1 MSLLAAHINDAA
13 ITVLNSERLL
23 YRQPGFALLDDDG
36 ISIGD
41 AAEHVARLKPRRID
55 NRFWER
61 LDTEPLGYSR
71 FPNVSSADLV
81 SRHLEQVWGAVSGDG
96 DQLLVAVP
104 GYMSNQQLSL
114 LLGIAAEL
122 NIPIAGLVDAA
133 AASTRREY
141 RDAVPIHIDISLH
154 KACLSRISQ
163 DGQVLVERT
172 EVIDASG
179 IASLSDAWIRK
190 IADCFVHQS
199 RFDPLHTA
207 ETEQA
212 LADALLHWLAASM
225 RADSVSMTVES
236 RGMSHTAEIES
247 IELVSAAAPV
257 YQRIASQ
264 LRTLLRADEVPAI
277 QLADRAAR
285 LPGLADML
293 SARVGGEV
301 FLLEPGAT
309 ARGLLRRARP
319 DEAGGGA
326 VSLLKAL
333 PWDQAAVDIDV
344 SIAGND
350 GEQPTHILY
359 EHVAYPVDDRPL
371 VLGSQASDGA
381 RWIDFGRDMPG
392 LSRRHCSITREGG
405 QCVVEDH
412 SRYGTFL
419 NGHRIDGS
427 VVLQNGDTLRLG
439 TPGFELELIRAVS

>member
-13 ITVLNSERLL
+13 ITVLNAERLL
-23 YRQPGFALLDDDG
+23 YREPGYALLDDDG
-36 ISIGD
+36 ISVGND
-41 AAEHVARLKPRRID
+41 AEHVARLKPRRIA
-55 NRFWER
+55 NRYWET
-61 LDTEPLGYSR
+61 LDTDALGYSR
-71 FPNVSSADLV
+71 FPHLSSADLV
-81 SRHLEQVWGAVSGDG
+81 SQHLEQVWGAVSGAG
-96 DQLLVAVP
+96 DRLLVAVP

-114 LLGIAAEL
+114 FLGIAAEL
-122 NIPIAGLVDAA
+122 KIPIAGLVDAA
-133 AASTRREY
+133 AAATRREY
-141 RDAVPIHIDISLH
+141 RNAVPMHIDISLH
-154 KACLSRISQ
+154 KATLTRLSQ
-163 DGQVLVERT
+163 DGQALVERT
-172 EVIDASG
+172 EVLDASG
-179 IASLSDAWIRK
+179 IAGLSDAWIRR
-190 IADCFVHQS
+190 ISDCFVHQS

-212 LADALLHWLAASM
+212 LADALPDWLAASM
-225 RADSVSMTVES
+225 GADSVSMTVES

-247 IELVSAAAPV
+247 IDLISAAAPV

-301 FLLEPGAT
+301 FILEPGAT
-309 ARGLLRRARP
+309 ARGLLRRAKA
-319 DEAGGGA
+319 DDVGGGA

-333 PWDQAAVDIDV
+333 PWDQSPVDIEVAPESD
-344 SIAGND
+344 SGAK
-350 GEQPTHILY
+350 PTHILFD
-359 EHVAYPVDDRPL
+359 HVAYPVDDRPL
-371 VLGSQASDGA
+371 VLGSQASEGD

-392 LSRRHCSITREGG
+392 LSRRHCSIMRKGG

-427 VVLQNGDTLRLG
+427 VVLQNGDTLRVG
-439 TPGFELELIRAVS
+439 TPGVELELIRTVS

>member
-1 MSLLAAHINDAA
+1 MSLLAAHINDGA
-13 ITVLNSERLL
+13 ITVLNAERLL
-23 YRQPGFALLDDDG
+23 YRQPGFALLDDEG
-36 ISIGD
+36 ISLGD

-55 NRFWER
+55 HRFWER
-61 LDTEPLGYSR
+61 MDTEPLGYSR
-71 FPNVSSADLV
+71 FPNLSSADLV
-81 SRHLEQVWGAVSGDG
+81 SRHLEQVWSAVSGAG
-96 DQLLVAVP
+96 DQLLIAVP

-114 LLGIAAEL
+114 FLGIASEL

-133 AASTRREY
+133 VAATRREY
-141 RDAVPIHIDISLH
+141 RNAVPVHIDISLH
-154 KACLSRISQ
+154 KSILSRLSQ

-179 IASLSDAWIRK
+179 LSGLSDAWIRK
-190 IADCFVHQS
+190 ISDCFVHQS

-212 LADALLHWLAASM
+212 LADALPHWLAASM

-236 RGMSHTAEIES
+236 RGTNYTAEIES
-247 IELVSAAAPV
+247 IDLVSAAAPV
-257 YQRIASQ
+257 YQRIAAQ
-264 LRTLLRADEVPAI
+264 LRTLLRADEVPAV
-277 QLADRAAR
+277 QLSDRAAR
-285 LPGLADML
+285 MPGLADML

-309 ARGLLRRARP
+309 ARGLLKRGAL
-319 DEAGGGA
+319 EQTGGAA

-344 SIAGND
+344 DIASND
-350 GEQPTHILY
+350 GTQPTHVLFD
-359 EHVAYPVDDRPL
+359 HVAYPVNDRPL
-371 VLGSQASDGA
+371 VLGSQSSDGA

-392 LSRRHCSITREGG
+392 VSRRHCSLVREGG

-439 TPGFELELIRAVS
+439 TPGFELELIRAVT